1 MLTNGQAFVLLIS
14 TCILGFAL
22 HLFIIEVT
30 FTKIKK
36 YEDTLLKISTVFLSL
51 TLIIMLITGALGIW

>member
-1 MLTNGQAFVLLIS
+1 MLTDGQAFVLLIS
-14 TCILGFAL
+14 TCIFGFAL

-30 FTKIKK
+30 FPKIKK